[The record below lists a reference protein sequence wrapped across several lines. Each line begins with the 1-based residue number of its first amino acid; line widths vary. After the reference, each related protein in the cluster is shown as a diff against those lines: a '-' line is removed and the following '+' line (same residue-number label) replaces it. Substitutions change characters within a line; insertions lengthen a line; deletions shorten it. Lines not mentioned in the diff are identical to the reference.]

1 VDGLDVGQ
9 DTKMNIP
16 HLEFEI
22 AELHEHVGDLLL
34 AIRNGEL
41 SDFGEVSL
49 SVHLGHLLDHIDL
62 AWNLKDREGEE
73 IANLSQNEFERAMNT
88 VPNFG
93 FNRHL
98 SATLEYTE
106 EAQQDVHGNTH

>member
-1 VDGLDVGQ
+1 
-9 DTKMNIP
+9 MNIS

-41 SDFGEVSL
+41 SDYGEVSL

-62 AWNLKDREGEE
+62 AWNLKDREGEK
-73 IANLSQNEFERAMNT
+73 IANMSQEEFERAMNT

-93 FNRHL
+93 FNRQL
-98 SATLEYTE
+98 SATLEYKE
-106 EAQQDVHGNTH
+106 EADKSWRTKRP